1 MGGMQDPIPAISRLY
16 AGPFPAL
23 EERLV
28 GHYFGRAGR
37 DPSLEHVLLV
47 PSNELREHLLKRL
60 ASARD
65 VDSDFAG
72 ASIMTLYDFVVRLLK
87 HRGIFP
93 AELPPARMAAAILAA
108 VRETYIASAG
118 DFGGISATPGFV
130 PALARTLSDLEEG
143 CVGDAELAAAEK
155 AAKERGDAQRAARWS
170 EWRRMRASAGRK
182 VRAMG
187 GETRRRIFRE
197 AVAGFEQPGYPFR
210 ATLYGFYDFT
220 RLQWILVERLLSSG
234 LLDEVYFPGLFDGEG
249 NLRPSFLYAARA
261 WDRLRAGFE
270 GNVEFLS
277 DAPSSGIASVRER
290 IFSPAPPAEATPAP
304 FSVLS
309 APHAEGEMRLAA
321 RQVRSWLDASAA
333 GSVYLVARKVT
344 PEMAAD
350 WERIAAEYGIDTA
363 GRLDV
368 PLSSVPLVR
377 LLLRMIAV
385 ARDGFPRREVIDV
398 LSSPYRRF
406 AGEGD
411 GAAARPDLWDLL
423 SKELLVVSGSD
434 WDTRLSRPPRHREGE
449 DEETEVDVR
458 AAQLVLLRSEVR
470 ALRASLRPLA
480 EARGYAAFARAARAL
495 LVREFHVVRDDAPE
509 GERDRR
515 AVEALFA
522 ILDDLEAIP
531 DHEAP
536 WPGARE
542 GAEGFSALLSAQ
554 RLFVGERGGMRKP
567 GAVILGDTVVLR
579 GVTADRAIVLSV
591 NEDAVPAQL
600 DEDPLLPDEDREE
613 INRGTR
619 QPDLPDALSLRRR
632 NAAEEKLLFA
642 LPAASVREGIAFSVL
657 RADAAGAARRPSRY
671 LLHLLSRFAG
681 PAVFS
686 EEWEAASGAVA
697 ERLPRSPFA
706 ALDGEGP
713 RSARETLLRAWRA
726 GGEPDAAAT
735 FVPWGRVLRILHA
748 WAARASGEGIF
759 PGPGLRVRLPAS
771 HSASALEE
779 LARCPYRYFL
789 RRVVRLDPPEEPE
802 EAVALSPAEMGE
814 IAHDI
819 LRRLGRDA
827 AAGKGWGGTSA
838 AARSEVDRFARE
850 HPTGLPGLFRIR
862 CRGVERDVA
871 RLAAWER
878 RREAELPGWRVD
890 RVEEAFSLSAAP
902 PLPALRGRVDRIDR
916 GPAGEARVID
926 YKYRDPARGEIPP
939 DWIRHGLSHQVP
951 VYLAFA
957 ASLCPE
963 PSAVSAAFYFL
974 RNGFGVE
981 EAPGWDEIRGE
992 WSAALAAWLSL
1003 AAAGAFPP
1011 LPHHRFTSAGRTS
1024 PRYCDSCPFRDH
1036 CRVSPVYDGSEIDP
1050 GALGARIAREPALR
1064 PVSDHRPMARDGQ
1077 VPGQAGKPRN
1087 SSPRP
1092 GKE

>member
-1 MGGMQDPIPAISRLY
+1 MGSMQDRLHAISRLY

-23 EERLV
+23 EERLI
-28 GHYFGRAGR
+28 GRYFGRAGR
-37 DPSLEHVLLV
+37 DPEQEHVLLV
-47 PSNELREHLLKRL
+47 SSNELREHLLKRL
-60 ASARD
+60 AS
-65 VDSDFAG
+65 VPGVPSVFAG
-72 ASIMTLYDFVVRLLK
+72 ASVMTLYDFAVRLLK
-87 HRGIFP
+87 HRGSFP

-108 VRETYIASAG
+108 VRETYASGGG
-118 DFGGISATPGFV
+118 DFGGISATPGFI
-130 PALARTLSDLEEG
+130 PALARALSDLEEG
-143 CVGDAELAAAEK
+143 CVGDAELALTERT
-155 AAKERGDAQRAARWS
+155 AKDRGDARKAARWA
-170 EWRRMRASAGRK
+170 EWRRLRASAGRK

-220 RLQWILVERLLSSG
+220 RLQWMLVERLLSSG

-261 WDRLRAGFE
+261 WDRLRAAFE
-270 GNVEFLS
+270 GNVEFLT
-277 DAPSSGIASVRER
+277 DVPSIGVASVRDR
-290 IFSPAPPAEATPAP
+290 IFSPTPPAERTPAP
-304 FSVLS
+304 FTVLS

-321 RQVRSWLDASAA
+321 RRVRSWLDASPAA
-333 GSVYLVARKVT
+333 SVFLVARKVT

-385 ARDGFPRREVIDV
+385 ARDDFPRREVIDV

-406 AGEGD
+406 AGGEAGI
-411 GAAARPDLWDLL
+411 AARPDQWDLL
-423 SKELLVVSGSD
+423 SKELLIVSGAD
-434 WDTRLSRPPRHREGE
+434 WETRLARPPRSRRPAE
-449 DEETEVDVR
+449 DSETDADGR
-458 AAQLVLLRSEVR
+458 AAQLAMLRSEVR
-470 ALRASLRPLA
+470 ALRVSLRPLA
-480 EARGYAAFARAARAL
+480 EARGYAAFARAVRAL
-495 LVREFHVVRDDAPE
+495 LLREFRVVRDDTPE
-509 GERDRR
+509 WERDRR

-531 DHEAP
+531 DREAP

-542 GAEGFSALLSAQ
+542 GADGFSALLSAQ
-554 RLFVGERGGMRKP
+554 RLFVGERGGMRRP
-567 GAVILGDTVVLR
+567 GAVVLGDAVVLR

-600 DEDPLLPDEDREE
+600 EEDPLLPDDDREE

-619 QPDLPDALSLRRR
+619 QPELPDALTLRRR

-642 LPAASVREGIAFSVL
+642 LPAAAVREEVVFSVL

-686 EEWEAASGAVA
+686 EEWEAASGAFV
-697 ERLPRSPFA
+697 ERLPRSPFD
-706 ALDGEGP
+706 ALGGEGP
-713 RSARETLLRAWRA
+713 RSAREAALRAWRA
-726 GGEPDAAAT
+726 GAEPEIAAA
-735 FVPWGRVLRILHA
+735 FVPWGRVRGILDA
-748 WAARASGEGIF
+748 WAARSAGEGIF
-759 PGPGLRVRLPAS
+759 PGPGLRVRLPAW

-789 RRVVRLDPPEEPE
+789 RRVVGLDPPEEPGE
-802 EAVALSPAEMGE
+802 ELALSPAELGE

-827 AAGKGWGGTSA
+827 AVGKGWGDVEA
-838 AARSEVDRFARE
+838 AARRSVDRFARE
-850 HPTGLPGLFRIR
+850 NPTGLPGLFRIR

-878 RREAELPGWRVD
+878 SREAEHPGWRVD
-890 RVEEAFSLSAAP
+890 RVEEGFSLPADTRF
-902 PLPALRGRVDRIDR
+902 PALRGRVDRIDR

-957 ASLCPE
+957 ASLSPE

-992 WSAALAAWLSL
+992 WAAALAGWLSL
-1003 AAAGAFPP
+1003 PDAGAFPP
-1011 LPHHRFTSAGRTS
+1011 LPHHRFTSAGRAS

-1036 CRVSPVYDGSEIDP
+1036 CRVSPAYDGSEISPDVL
-1050 GALGARIAREPALR
+1050 AARIAREPALR
-1064 PVSDHRPMARDGQ
+1064 PVADH
-1077 VPGQAGKPRN
+1077 
-1087 SSPRP
+1087 RP

>member
-1 MGGMQDPIPAISRLY
+1 MPEPLPAISRLY

-23 EERLV
+23 EERLL
-28 GHYFGRAGR
+28 GRYFGRAGR

-60 ASARD
+60 ASVPGAAS
-65 VDSDFAG
+65 VFAG
-72 ASIMTLYDFVVRLLK
+72 ASVMTLYDFAVRLLK

-93 AELPPARMAAAILAA
+93 EELPPARMAAAILAA
-108 VRETYIASAG
+108 VRETYASGGG
-118 DFGGISATPGFV
+118 DFGGISATPGFI

-143 CVGDAELAAAEK
+143 CVGDAELASAER
-155 AAKERGDAQRAARWS
+155 AAKDRGDARTAARLS
-170 EWRRMRASAGRK
+170 EWRRLRASVGRK

-220 RLQWILVERLLSSG
+220 RLQWMLVERLLSSG

-249 NLRPSFLYAARA
+249 TLRPSFLYAARA
-261 WDRLRAGFE
+261 WDRLRAAFE
-270 GNVEFLS
+270 GNVEYLS
-277 DAPSSGIASVRER
+277 DVPSAGIAVVRER
-290 IFSPAPPAEATPAP
+290 IFSPAPPAERTPAP
-304 FSVLS
+304 FAVLS

-321 RQVRSWLDASAA
+321 RLVRSWLDASPAA
-333 GSVYLVARKVT
+333 SAVLVARKVA

-368 PLSSVPLVR
+368 PLSSVPPVR

-385 ARDGFPRREVIDV
+385 ARDDFPRREVIDV

-406 AGEGD
+406 AGGED

-423 SKELLVVSGSD
+423 SKELLIVSGSD
-434 WDTRLSRPPRHREGE
+434 WETRLARPPRRSRPVENG
-449 DEETEVDVR
+449 ETEADGR
-458 AAQLVLLRSEVR
+458 AAQLALLRSEVR

-480 EARGYAAFARAARAL
+480 EARGYAAFARAVRAL
-495 LVREFHVVRDDAPE
+495 IVREFIVVRDDAPE
-509 GERDRR
+509 WERDRR

-531 DHEAP
+531 DREAP
-536 WPGARE
+536 WPGTRE

-567 GAVILGDTVVLR
+567 GAVVLGDSVVLR

-600 DEDPLLPDEDREE
+600 EEDPLLPDDDREE

-686 EEWEAASGAVA
+686 EEWEAASGAVV
-697 ERLPRSPFA
+697 ERLPRSPFF
-706 ALDGEGP
+706 ALEGEGP
-713 RSARETLLRAWRA
+713 RSARETALRAWRA
-726 GGEPDAAAT
+726 GAEPDVAAG
-735 FVPWGRVLRILHA
+735 VPWGKVRGILSA
-748 WAARASGEGIF
+748 WAARSAGEGIF
-759 PGPGLRVRLPAS
+759 PGPGLRVRLPSS

-802 EAVALSPAEMGE
+802 EALALSPAELGE

-827 AAGKGWGGTSA
+827 AAGKGWGDVEA

-850 HPTGLPGLFRIR
+850 NPTGLPGLFRIR

-871 RLAAWER
+871 RLAEWER
-878 RREAELPGWRVD
+878 QREVERPGWRVD
-890 RVEEAFSLSAAP
+890 RVEEAFSLPAAP

-916 GPAGEARVID
+916 GPVGEARVID

-957 ASLCPE
+957 ASLSPS

-974 RNGFGVE
+974 RNDFGVE

-992 WSAALAAWLSL
+992 WAAALAGWLSL

-1050 GALGARIAREPALR
+1050 GALAARIAREPALR
-1064 PVSDHRPMARDGQ
+1064 PVADHRP
-1077 VPGQAGKPRN
+1077 GK
-1087 SSPRP
+1087 
-1092 GKE
+1092 G

>member
-1 MGGMQDPIPAISRLY
+1 MPDPLPAISRLY

-23 EERLV
+23 EERLIRQ
-28 GHYFGRAGR
+28 YFDRAGR

-60 ASARD
+60 ASDAD
-65 VDSDFAG
+65 APSAFAG
-72 ASIMTLYDFVVRLLK
+72 ASVMTLYDFAVRLLK

-108 VRETYIASAG
+108 VRETYASG
-118 DFGGISATPGFV
+118 NGEFGGISAMPGFI

-143 CVGDAELAAAEK
+143 CVGDAELALTER
-155 AAKERGDAQRAARWS
+155 AAKDRGDTRMAARWA
-170 EWRRMRASAGRK
+170 EWRRLRASVGRK

-197 AVAGFEQPGYPFR
+197 AVAGFEHPGYPFR

-220 RLQWILVERLLSSG
+220 RLQWMLVERLLSSG

-249 NLRPSFLYAARA
+249 ALRHSFLYAARA
-261 WDRLRAGFE
+261 WDRLRVAFE

-277 DAPSSGIASVRER
+277 DVPSAGIASVRER
-290 IFSPAPPAEATPAP
+290 IFSPAPPAERTLAP

-321 RQVRSWLDASAA
+321 RRVRSWLDASPAA
-333 GSVYLVARKVT
+333 SVCLVSRKVT
-344 PEMAAD
+344 PEMASD
-350 WERIAAEYGIDTA
+350 WERIAAEYGIDAA

-377 LLLRMIAV
+377 LLLRMIAA
-385 ARDGFPRREVIDV
+385 ARDDFPRREVIDV

-406 AGEGD
+406 AGGED
-411 GAAARPDLWDLL
+411 GIAARPDLWDLL
-423 SKELLVVSGSD
+423 SKELLIVSGSD
-434 WDTRLSRPPRHREGE
+434 WETRLGRPMRRRRPVE
-449 DEETEVDVR
+449 DAETEAGDR
-458 AAQLVLLRSEVR
+458 ADQISLLRSEVR
-470 ALRASLRPLA
+470 ALKASLRPLA
-480 EARGYAAFARAARAL
+480 EARGYAAFARAVRAL
-495 LVREFHVVRDDAPE
+495 LLREFMVVREDAPE
-509 GERDRR
+509 WERDRR
-515 AVEALFA
+515 AVEALFTV
-522 ILDDLEAIP
+522 LDDLEGIP
-531 DHEAP
+531 DREAP
-536 WPGARE
+536 WPGSRE

-554 RLFVGERGGMRKP
+554 RLFVGERGGMRRP
-567 GAVILGDTVVLR
+567 GAVVLGDSVVLR

-591 NEDAVPAQL
+591 NEDAVPSQL
-600 DEDPLLPDEDREE
+600 EEDPLLPDDDREE

-642 LPAASVREGIAFSVL
+642 LPAASVREGIVFSVL
-657 RADAAGAARRPSRY
+657 RADAAGASRRPSRY

-686 EEWEAASGAVA
+686 EEWEAASGAIV
-697 ERLPRSPFA
+697 ERLPRSPFL
-706 ALDGEGP
+706 ALEGEGP
-713 RSARETLLRAWRA
+713 RSAREAALRAWRA
-726 GGEPDAAAT
+726 GAEPVGAV
-735 FVPWGRVLRILHA
+735 FVPWGNVRGILAA
-748 WAARASGEGIF
+748 WGARSAGEGIF
-759 PGPGLRVRLPAS
+759 PGPGLRAPLPVW

-802 EAVALSPAEMGE
+802 EALTLSPAELGE
-814 IAHDI
+814 IAHNM

-827 AAGKGWGGTSA
+827 AAGKGWGDVEA

-850 HPTGLPGLFRIR
+850 SPTGLPGLYRIR

-871 RLAAWER
+871 RLVAWER
-878 RREAELPGWRVD
+878 SQEVERPGWRVD
-890 RVEEAFSLSAAP
+890 RIEEAFSLPAAP
-902 PLPALRGRVDRIDR
+902 LLPALRGRVDRIDR
-916 GPAGEARVID
+916 GPAREARVID
-926 YKYRDPARGEIPP
+926 YKYRDPVRGEIPP

-957 ASLCPE
+957 ASLSPA

-974 RNGFGVE
+974 RNGFGLE
-981 EAPGWDEIRGE
+981 EAPEWDEIRGE
-992 WSAALAAWLSL
+992 WAAALAGWLSL

-1036 CRVSPVYDGSEIDP
+1036 CRVSPAYDGSEIGP
-1050 GALGARIAREPALR
+1050 GALAARIAREPALR
-1064 PVSDHRPMARDGQ
+1064 PVADHRP
-1077 VPGQAGKPRN
+1077 GKA
-1087 SSPRP
+1087 
-1092 GKE
+1092 

>member
-1 MGGMQDPIPAISRLY
+1 MPDRLPAISRLY
-16 AGPFPAL
+16 AGPFPAI
-23 EERLV
+23 EERLI
-28 GHYFGRAGR
+28 GRHFGRAGR
-37 DPSLEHVLLV
+37 DPEREHVLLV

-60 ASARD
+60 ASTPG
-65 VDSDFAG
+65 VSSVFAG
-72 ASIMTLYDFVVRLLK
+72 ASVMTLYDFAVRLLK
-87 HRGIFP
+87 HRGRFP
-93 AELPPARMAAAILAA
+93 AELPPARTAAAIFAA
-108 VRETYIASAG
+108 VRDTYASGVG
-118 DFGGISATPGFV
+118 DFAGISTTPGFIA
-130 PALARTLSDLEEG
+130 ALARTLSDLEEG
-143 CVGDAELAAAEK
+143 CVGDAELALTERT
-155 AAKERGDAQRAARWS
+155 AKDRGDARKAARWA
-170 EWRRMRASAGRK
+170 EWRRLRASVARK

-220 RLQWILVERLLSSG
+220 RLQWMLVERLLSSG
-234 LLDEVYFPGLFDGEG
+234 LLDDVYFPALFDGEG

-261 WDRLRAGFE
+261 WDRLRAAFE
-270 GNVEFLS
+270 GNVEYLM
-277 DAPSSGIASVRER
+277 DVPSAGIASVRER
-290 IFSPAPPAEATPAP
+290 IFSPAPAAETGPAP
-304 FSVLS
+304 FAVLS

-321 RQVRSWLDASAA
+321 RRVRSWLDASPG
-333 GSVYLVARKVT
+333 GSVFLVARKVA

-363 GRLDV
+363 GRLDA

-385 ARDGFPRREVIDV
+385 ARDDFPRREVIDV

-406 AGEGD
+406 AEGEG
-411 GAAARPDLWDLL
+411 GTAARPDLWDLL
-423 SKELLVVSGSD
+423 SKELMIVSGSD
-434 WDTRLSRPPRHREGE
+434 WETRLARPPRRRRSVEDGE
-449 DEETEVDVR
+449 TDPDDRRT
-458 AAQLVLLRSEVR
+458 QIVLLRSEVG
-470 ALRASLRPLA
+470 ALRASLRPLV
-480 EARGYAAFARAARAL
+480 EARGYAAFARAVRNL
-495 LVREFHVVRDDAPE
+495 LVREFRVVRDAAPE

-531 DHEAP
+531 DREAP

-542 GAEGFSALLSAQ
+542 GVDGFSALLSAQ
-554 RLFVGERGGMRKP
+554 RLFVGEHGGMRRP
-567 GAVILGDTVVLR
+567 GAVVLGDAVVLR

-600 DEDPLLPDEDREE
+600 EEDPLLPDDDREE
-613 INRGTR
+613 INREMQ
-619 QPDLPDALSLRRR
+619 QPDLPDALTLRRR

-642 LPAASVREGIAFSVL
+642 LSAASVREEVSFSVL

-686 EEWEAASGAVA
+686 EEWEVASGAVV

-706 ALDGEGP
+706 ALRGEGP
-713 RSARETLLRAWRA
+713 RSARETALRAWCD
-726 GGEPDAAAT
+726 GEEPEIAT
-735 FVPWGRVLRILHA
+735 ADVPWSKVRGILAA
-748 WAARASGEGIF
+748 WSARSAGEGIF
-759 PGPGLRVRLPAS
+759 PGPGIGVRLPAW

-789 RRVVRLDPPEEPE
+789 GRIVHLDPQEEPE
-802 EAVALSPAEMGE
+802 EALALSPADLGE
-814 IAHDI
+814 IAHDV
-819 LRRLGRDA
+819 LSRLGRDVT
-827 AAGKGWGGTSA
+827 AGKGWGDVSA
-838 AARSEVDRFARE
+838 AVGRSVDRFARE
-850 HPTGLPGLFRIR
+850 NPTGLPGLFRIR

-878 RREAELPGWRVD
+878 AREIERPGWRID
-890 RVEEAFSLSAAP
+890 RVEEAFSLPAAAL
-902 PLPALRGRVDRIDR
+902 LPALRGRVDRIDR

-939 DWIRHGLSHQVP
+939 DWIRHGISHQIP

-992 WSAALAAWLSL
+992 WAAALAGWLSL

-1011 LPHHRFTSAGRTS
+1011 LPHHRFTSAGRSS

-1050 GALGARIAREPALR
+1050 VALGARIAREPTLR
-1064 PVSDHRPMARDGQ
+1064 PVTDH
-1077 VPGQAGKPRN
+1077 
-1087 SSPRP
+1087 RP

>member
-1 MGGMQDPIPAISRLY
+1 MGGMPDRLPGISRLY

-23 EERLV
+23 EERLI
-28 GHYFGRAGR
+28 GHYFTRAGR
-37 DPSLEHVLLV
+37 DPEREHVLLV

-60 ASARD
+60 ASAQGAA
-65 VDSDFAG
+65 SAFAG
-72 ASIMTLYDFVVRLLK
+72 ASIMTLYDFAVRLLK

-93 AELPPARMAAAILAA
+93 AELPPARTAAAILSA
-108 VRETYIASAG
+108 VRETYAAGAG
-118 DFGGISATPGFV
+118 DFGGISATPGFI

-143 CVGDAELAAAEK
+143 CVGDAELAAAES
-155 AAKERGDAQRAARWS
+155 AAKERGDARKAARWE
-170 EWRRMRASAGRK
+170 EWRRLRASVGRK

-220 RLQWILVERLLSSG
+220 RLQWILVEQLLSSG

-261 WDRLRAGFE
+261 WDRLRAAFE
-270 GNVEFLS
+270 RNVEFLA
-277 DAPSSGIASVRER
+277 DDPSAGIGSVRER
-290 IFSPAPPAEATPAP
+290 IFSPAPPAETTPAP
-304 FSVLS
+304 IDVLS

-321 RQVRSWLDASAA
+321 RQVRSWLDASPAV
-333 GSVYLVARKVT
+333 SVYLVARKVT

-350 WERIAAEYGIDTA
+350 WERIAEEYGIDTA

-398 LSSPYRRF
+398 LASPYRRF
-406 AGEGD
+406 AGGEEGT
-411 GAAARPDLWDLL
+411 AARPDLWDLL
-423 SKELLVVSGSD
+423 SRELLVVSGTD
-434 WDTRLSRPPRHREGE
+434 WETRLSKAPRHRAGG
-449 DEETEVDVR
+449 DEEAEGDER
-458 AAQLVLLRSEVR
+458 AAQLALLRSEVR
-470 ALRASLRPLA
+470 ALRASLRPLE
-480 EARGYAAFARAARAL
+480 EARGYAAFARAVRGI
-495 LVREFHVVRDDAPE
+495 LVREFRVVPDDTPE

-515 AVEALFA
+515 AVEALFG

-531 DHEAP
+531 DREAP

-542 GAEGFSALLSAQ
+542 GADGFSALLSSQ
-554 RLFVGERGGMRKP
+554 RIFVGEHGGMRRP
-567 GAVILGDTVVLR
+567 GAVVLGDAIVLR
-579 GVTADRAIVLSV
+579 GVTADRAIVLSA

-600 DEDPLLPDEDREE
+600 EEDPLLPDEDREE

-619 QPDLPDALSLRRR
+619 RTNLPDALSLRRR

-642 LPAASVREGIAFSVL
+642 LPAASVREGIAISVL
-657 RADAAGAARRPSRY
+657 RADAAGSARRPSRY

-686 EEWEAASGAVA
+686 EEWEAASGAVVA
-697 ERLPRSPFA
+697 RLPRSPFA
-706 ALDGEGP
+706 ALEGEGP
-713 RSARETLLRAWRA
+713 RSARETALRAWRA
-726 GGEPDAAAT
+726 GGEPEAAASL
-735 FVPWGRVLRILHA
+735 VPWDRVLGILRA
-748 WAARASGEGIF
+748 WAARSEGEGIF

-789 RRVVRLDPPEEPE
+789 RSVVRLDPPEEPE
-802 EAVALSPAEMGE
+802 EALALSPAGMGE
-814 IAHDI
+814 IAHAI

-827 AAGKGWGGTSA
+827 AAGKGWGDVSA

-850 HPTGLPGLFRIR
+850 NPTGLPGLFRIR

-890 RVEEAFSLSAAP
+890 RVEEAFSLAAAP

-926 YKYRDPARGEIPP
+926 YKYRDPARGEIPE
-939 DWIRHGLSHQVP
+939 DWIRHGLSHQIP

-957 ASLCPE
+957 ASLSPA

-974 RNGFGVE
+974 RNELGVD
-981 EAPGWDEIRGE
+981 EAPEWDAIREE
-992 WSAALAAWLSL
+992 WTAALEGWLSL
-1003 AAAGAFPP
+1003 SAAGAFPP

-1064 PVSDHRPMARDGQ
+1064 PVALHRPMARDGQ

>member
-1 MGGMQDPIPAISRLY
+1 
-16 AGPFPAL
+16 
-23 EERLV
+23 
-28 GHYFGRAGR
+28 
-37 DPSLEHVLLV
+37 
-47 PSNELREHLLKRL
+47 
-60 ASARD
+60 
-65 VDSDFAG
+65 
-72 ASIMTLYDFVVRLLK
+72 MTLYDFAVRLLK

-93 AELPPARMAAAILAA
+93 AELPPARMTAAILAA
-108 VRETYIASAG
+108 VRETYASGGG
-118 DFGGISATPGFV
+118 DFGGISATPGFI

-143 CVGDAELAAAEK
+143 CVGDAELALTER
-155 AAKERGDAQRAARWS
+155 AAKDRGDARKAARWA
-170 EWRRMRASAGRK
+170 EWRRLRASVGRK

-187 GETRRRIFRE
+187 GETRRRIFQE

-210 ATLYGFYDFT
+210 ATVYGFYDFT
-220 RLQWILVERLLSSG
+220 RLQWMLVERLLSSG
-234 LLDEVYFPGLFDGEG
+234 LLDEVYFPGLFDDGG

-261 WDRLRAGFE
+261 WDRLRVAFE
-270 GNVEFLS
+270 GNVEFLT
-277 DAPSSGIASVRER
+277 DVPSAGIAFVRER
-290 IFSPAPPAEATPAP
+290 IFSPVPPVEVRPAP
-304 FSVLS
+304 FPVLS

-321 RQVRSWLDASAA
+321 RRVRSWRDADPRA
-333 GSVYLVARKVT
+333 SVVLVARKVT

-377 LLLRMIAV
+377 LLLGMIAV
-385 ARDGFPRREVIDV
+385 ARDDFPRREVIDV

-406 AGEGD
+406 AGGKD
-411 GAAARPDLWDLL
+411 GFAARPDLWDLL

-434 WDTRLSRPPRHREGE
+434 WETRLARPPRRRRPGE
-449 DEETEVDVR
+449 DAETEADGR
-458 AAQLVLLRSEVR
+458 PAQLALLRSEVR

-480 EARGYAAFARAARAL
+480 EARGYAAVARAVRVL
-495 LVREFHVVRDDAPE
+495 LVREFRVVQDDAPE

-531 DHEAP
+531 DREAP

-542 GAEGFSALLSAQ
+542 GTEGFSALLSAQ
-554 RLFVGERGGMRKP
+554 RLFVGEHGGMRRP
-567 GAVILGDTVVLR
+567 GAVVLADAVVLR

-600 DEDPLLPDEDREE
+600 EEDPLLPDDDREE
-613 INRGTR
+613 VNRGTR

-642 LPAASVREGIAFSVL
+642 LPASSVREGIAFSVL

-686 EEWEAASGAVA
+686 EEWEAASGAVV

-706 ALDGEGP
+706 ALGGEGP
-713 RSARETLLRAWRA
+713 RSARETALRTWRA
-726 GGEPDAAAT
+726 GGEPEVAAAG
-735 FVPWGRVLRILHA
+735 VPWGKVSGILAA
-748 WAARASGEGIF
+748 WAARSAGEGIF
-759 PGPGLRVRLPAS
+759 PGPGLRAFLPAW

-789 RRVVRLDPPEEPE
+789 RRVVHLDPPEEPE
-802 EAVALSPAEMGE
+802 EALALSPAELGE

-827 AAGKGWGGTSA
+827 AAGKGWGDVSA
-838 AARSEVDRFARE
+838 AAHSSVDRFARE
-850 HPTGLPGLFRIR
+850 NPTGLPGLFRIR

-878 RREAELPGWRVD
+878 RREVEIPGWRVD
-890 RVEEAFSLSAAP
+890 RVEEAFSLPAAP
-902 PLPALRGRVDRIDR
+902 LLPALRGRVDRIDR

-939 DWIRHGLSHQVP
+939 DWIRHGLSHQAP

-957 ASLCPE
+957 ASLSPA

-974 RNGFGVE
+974 RNEFGVE

-992 WSAALAAWLSL
+992 WAAALAGWLSL

-1024 PRYCDSCPFRDH
+1024 PRYCDTCPFRDH

-1050 GALGARIAREPALR
+1050 GALAARIAREPALR
-1064 PVSDHRPMARDGQ
+1064 PVADH
-1077 VPGQAGKPRN
+1077 
-1087 SSPRP
+1087 RP

>member
-1 MGGMQDPIPAISRLY
+1 MPDRLPAISRLY

-23 EERLV
+23 EERLI
-28 GHYFGRAGR
+28 GQYFGRAGR
-37 DPSLEHVLLV
+37 DPAREHVLLV

-60 ASARD
+60 ASAPG
-65 VDSDFAG
+65 VPSVFAG
-72 ASIMTLYDFVVRLLK
+72 ASVMTLYDFAVRLLK

-93 AELPPARMAAAILAA
+93 SELPPARMAAAILAA
-108 VRETYIASAG
+108 VRETYASGVG
-118 DFGGISATPGFV
+118 DFGGISATPGFI
-130 PALARTLSDLEEG
+130 PALARTLADLEEG
-143 CVGDAELAAAEK
+143 CLGDAELASTERAARS
-155 AAKERGDAQRAARWS
+155 RGDARKAERFA
-170 EWRRMRASAGRK
+170 EWRRLRASVDRK

-220 RLQWILVERLLSSG
+220 RLQWMLVERLLSSG
-234 LLDEVYFPGLFDGEG
+234 LLDEVYFPGLFDGGG

-261 WDRLRAGFE
+261 WDRLRAAFE
-270 GNVEFLS
+270 GNVEFLT
-277 DAPSSGIASVRER
+277 DVPSAGIASVRER
-290 IFSPAPPAEATPAP
+290 FFSPAPPAEVTPAP
-304 FSVLS
+304 FAVLS

-321 RQVRSWLDASAA
+321 RRVRSWRDADPHA
-333 GSVYLVARKVT
+333 SVVLVARKVT

-350 WERIAAEYGIDTA
+350 WERIAGEYGIDTA

-385 ARDGFPRREVIDV
+385 ARDDFPRREVIDV

-406 AGEGD
+406 AGGED
-411 GAAARPDLWDLL
+411 GTAARPDLWDLL

-434 WDTRLSRPPRHREGE
+434 WETRLARPPRRRPVE
-449 DEETEVDVR
+449 DDETGRDGR
-458 AAQLVLLRSEVR
+458 ASQLALLRSEVR

-495 LVREFHVVRDDAPE
+495 LVREFRVVQDDAPE
-509 GERDRR
+509 GERDLR

-531 DHEAP
+531 DREAP

-542 GAEGFSALLSAQ
+542 GADGFSALLSAQ
-554 RLFVGERGGMRKP
+554 RLFIGEHGGMRRP
-567 GAVILGDTVVLR
+567 GAVVLADAVVLR

-600 DEDPLLPDEDREE
+600 EEDPLLPDDDREE

-619 QPDLPDALSLRRR
+619 QQDLPDALSLRRR

-642 LPAASVREGIAFSVL
+642 LPAASVREGIVFSVL

-686 EEWEAASGAVA
+686 EEWEAASGAVV

-706 ALDGEGP
+706 ALEGEGP
-713 RSARETLLRAWRA
+713 RSGRETALRAWRA
-726 GGEPDAAAT
+726 GGEPEVAAA
-735 FVPWGRVLRILHA
+735 FVPWGKVRGILAA
-748 WAARASGEGIF
+748 WAARFAGEGIF
-759 PGPGLRVRLPAS
+759 PGPGLRVRLPAW

-789 RRVVRLDPPEEPE
+789 RRVIHLDPPEEPE
-802 EAVALSPAEMGE
+802 EALALSPAEIGE

-827 AAGKGWGGTSA
+827 AAGKGWGDVETA
-838 AARSEVDRFARE
+838 AKRSVDRFARE
-850 HPTGLPGLFRIR
+850 NPTGLPGLFRIR

-871 RLAAWER
+871 RLAEWER
-878 RREAELPGWRVD
+878 RREVERPGWRVD
-890 RVEEAFSLSAAP
+890 RVEEAFSLPAAP
-902 PLPALRGRVDRIDR
+902 LLPALRGRIDRIDR
-916 GPAGEARVID
+916 GPGGEARVID

-957 ASLCPE
+957 ASLSPA

-974 RNGFGVE
+974 RNEFGVE
-981 EAPGWDEIRGE
+981 EAPGWDEIGGE
-992 WSAALAAWLSL
+992 WAAAVAGWLSL

-1036 CRVSPVYDGSEIDP
+1036 CRVSPACDGSEIGP
-1050 GALGARIAREPALR
+1050 GVLGARIAREPVLR
-1064 PVSDHRPMARDGQ
+1064 PVADH
-1077 VPGQAGKPRN
+1077 
-1087 SSPRP
+1087 RP

>member
-1 MGGMQDPIPAISRLY
+1 MPDRLPVISRLY

-23 EERLV
+23 EERLI
-28 GHYFGRAGR
+28 GRYFGLAGR
-37 DPSLEHVLLV
+37 DPEREHVLLV

-60 ASARD
+60 ASVPA
-65 VDSDFAG
+65 VASVFAG
-72 ASIMTLYDFVVRLLK
+72 ASVMTLYDFAVRLLK

-93 AELPPARMAAAILAA
+93 TELPPARMAAAILAA
-108 VRETYIASAG
+108 VRETYASGFG
-118 DFGGISATPGFV
+118 DFGGISATPGFI

-143 CVGDAELAAAEK
+143 CVGDAELALTER
-155 AAKERGDAQRAARWS
+155 AAKDRGDARKAARLA
-170 EWRRMRASAGRK
+170 EWRLLRASVGRK

-187 GETRRRIFRE
+187 GETRRRIFQE

-220 RLQWILVERLLSSG
+220 RLQWMLVERLLSSG

-261 WDRLRAGFE
+261 WDRLRVAFE
-270 GNVEFLS
+270 GNVEFLT
-277 DAPSSGIASVRER
+277 DVPSAGIALVRER
-290 IFSPAPPAEATPAP
+290 IFSPAPPAEVTPAP
-304 FSVLS
+304 FAVLS

-321 RQVRSWLDASAA
+321 RRVRSWLDASPAA
-333 GSVYLVARKVT
+333 SVYLVARKVT

-350 WERIAAEYGIDTA
+350 WERIAGEYGIDTA

-385 ARDGFPRREVIDV
+385 ARDDFPRREVIDV

-406 AGEGD
+406 AGWED
-411 GAAARPDLWDLL
+411 GTAARPDLWDLL
-423 SKELLVVSGSD
+423 SKEFLVVSGSD
-434 WDTRLSRPPRHREGE
+434 WQTRLARPPRRRRPGE
-449 DEETEVDVR
+449 DAETETDGR
-458 AAQLVLLRSEVR
+458 AAQVDLLRSEVR
-470 ALRASLRPLA
+470 ALRASLRPLG
-480 EARGYAAFARAARAL
+480 EARGYAAFARAVRAL
-495 LVREFHVVRDDAPE
+495 LVREFRVVQDDAPE

-531 DHEAP
+531 DREAP
-536 WPGARE
+536 WPGARG
-542 GAEGFSALLSAQ
+542 GADGFSALLSAQ
-554 RLFVGERGGMRKP
+554 RLFVGERGGMRRP

-600 DEDPLLPDEDREE
+600 EEDPLLPDDDREE
-613 INRGTR
+613 INRLTR
-619 QPDLPDALSLRRR
+619 QTDLPDALPLRRR

-686 EEWEAASGAVA
+686 EEWEAASGAVV

-706 ALDGEGP
+706 ALEGEGP
-713 RSARETLLRAWRA
+713 RSARETALRAWRA
-726 GGEPDAAAT
+726 GGEPEVAAAG
-735 FVPWGRVLRILHA
+735 VPWGRVRGILDA
-748 WAARASGEGIF
+748 WAARSAGEGIF

-789 RRVVRLDPPEEPE
+789 RRVVHLDPPEEPE
-802 EAVALSPAEMGE
+802 EALALTPADLGE

-827 AAGKGWGGTSA
+827 AAGKGWGDIEA
-838 AARSEVDRFARE
+838 AAHSSVDRFARE
-850 HPTGLPGLFRIR
+850 NPTGLPGLFRIR

-878 RREAELPGWRVD
+878 RREVERPGWRVD
-890 RVEEAFSLSAAP
+890 RVEEAFSLPAAP
-902 PLPALRGRVDRIDR
+902 LLPALRGRVDRIDR

-926 YKYRDPARGEIPP
+926 YKYRDPARGEIPA

-957 ASLCPE
+957 ASLSPA

-974 RNGFGVE
+974 RNEFGVE

-992 WSAALAAWLSL
+992 WAVAVAGWLSL

-1011 LPHHRFTSAGRTS
+1011 LPHHRFASAGGTS

-1050 GALGARIAREPALR
+1050 GALAARIAREPALR
-1064 PVSDHRPMARDGQ
+1064 PVADH
-1077 VPGQAGKPRN
+1077 
-1087 SSPRP
+1087 RP

>member
-1 MGGMQDPIPAISRLY
+1 MPEPLPAISRLC

-23 EERLV
+23 EERLL
-28 GHYFGRAGR
+28 GRYFGRAGR

-60 ASARD
+60 ASVPGAAS
-65 VDSDFAG
+65 VFAG
-72 ASIMTLYDFVVRLLK
+72 ASVMTLYDFAVRLLK

-93 AELPPARMAAAILAA
+93 EELPPARMAAAILAA
-108 VRETYIASAG
+108 VRETYASGGG
-118 DFGGISATPGFV
+118 DFGGISATPGFI

-143 CVGDAELAAAEK
+143 CVGDAELASAER
-155 AAKERGDAQRAARWS
+155 AAKDRGDARTAARLS
-170 EWRRMRASAGRK
+170 EWRRLRASVGRK

-220 RLQWILVERLLSSG
+220 RLQWMLVERLLSSG

-249 NLRPSFLYAARA
+249 TLRPSFLYAARA
-261 WDRLRAGFE
+261 WDRLRAAFE
-270 GNVEFLS
+270 GNVEYLS
-277 DAPSSGIASVRER
+277 DVPSAGIAVVRER
-290 IFSPAPPAEATPAP
+290 IFSPAPPAERTPAP
-304 FSVLS
+304 FAVLS

-321 RQVRSWLDASAA
+321 RLVRSWLDASPAA
-333 GSVYLVARKVT
+333 SAVLVARKVA

-368 PLSSVPLVR
+368 PLSSVPPVR

-385 ARDGFPRREVIDV
+385 ARDDFPRREVIDV

-406 AGEGD
+406 AGGED

-423 SKELLVVSGSD
+423 SKELLIVSGSD
-434 WDTRLSRPPRHREGE
+434 WETRLARPPRSRRPVE
-449 DEETEVDVR
+449 DTETETDGR
-458 AAQLVLLRSEVR
+458 AVQLALLRSEVR

-480 EARGYAAFARAARAL
+480 EARGYAAFARAVRAL
-495 LVREFHVVRDDAPE
+495 IVREFIVVRDDAPE
-509 GERDRR
+509 WERDRR

-531 DHEAP
+531 DREAP
-536 WPGARE
+536 WPGTRE

-567 GAVILGDTVVLR
+567 GAVVLGDSVVLR

-600 DEDPLLPDEDREE
+600 EEDPLLPDDDREE

-686 EEWEAASGAVA
+686 EEWEAASGAVV
-697 ERLPRSPFA
+697 ERLPRSPFF
-706 ALDGEGP
+706 ALEGEGP
-713 RSARETLLRAWRA
+713 RSARETALRAWRA
-726 GGEPDAAAT
+726 GAEPDVAAG
-735 FVPWGRVLRILHA
+735 VPWGKVRGILSA
-748 WAARASGEGIF
+748 WAARSAGEGIF

-802 EAVALSPAEMGE
+802 EALALSPAELGE

-827 AAGKGWGGTSA
+827 AAGKGWGDVEA

-850 HPTGLPGLFRIR
+850 NPTGLPGLFRIR

-871 RLAAWER
+871 RLAEWER
-878 RREAELPGWRVD
+878 QREVERPGWRVD
-890 RVEEAFSLSAAP
+890 RVEEAFSLPAAP

-916 GPAGEARVID
+916 GPVGEARVID

-957 ASLCPE
+957 ASLSPS

-974 RNGFGVE
+974 RNDFGVE

-992 WSAALAAWLSL
+992 WAAALAGWLSL

-1050 GALGARIAREPALR
+1050 GALAARIAREPALR
-1064 PVSDHRPMARDGQ
+1064 PVADHRP
-1077 VPGQAGKPRN
+1077 GK
-1087 SSPRP
+1087 
-1092 GKE
+1092 G

>member
-1 MGGMQDPIPAISRLY
+1 MLPSPAISRLY

-23 EERLV
+23 EERMI
-28 GHYFGRAGR
+28 GQYFGRAGR
-37 DPSLEHVLLV
+37 DPEREHVLLV

-60 ASARD
+60 AS
-65 VDSDFAG
+65 VPGVPSVFAG
-72 ASIMTLYDFVVRLLK
+72 ASVMTLYDFAVRLLK

-108 VRETYIASAG
+108 VRETYASGGG
-118 DFGGISATPGFV
+118 DFGGISATPGFI
-130 PALARTLSDLEEG
+130 PAIARTLSDLEEG
-143 CVGDAELAAAEK
+143 WVGDAELALTER
-155 AAKERGDAQRAARWS
+155 AAKDRGDARKAARWA
-170 EWRRMRASAGRK
+170 EWRRLRASVGRK

-220 RLQWILVERLLSSG
+220 RLQWMLVKQLLSSG

-261 WDRLRAGFE
+261 WDRLRVAFE
-270 GNVEFLS
+270 GNVEFLT
-277 DAPSSGIASVRER
+277 DVPSAGIALVRER
-290 IFSPAPPAEATPAP
+290 IFSPAPPVEVRPAP
-304 FSVLS
+304 FPVLS

-321 RQVRSWLDASAA
+321 RRVRSWRDADPRA
-333 GSVYLVARKVT
+333 SVVLVARKVT

-350 WERIAAEYGIDTA
+350 WERIAAEYGIYTA

-385 ARDGFPRREVIDV
+385 ARDDFPRREVIDV

-406 AGEGD
+406 AGGED
-411 GAAARPDLWDLL
+411 GFAARPDLWDLL

-434 WDTRLSRPPRHREGE
+434 WEMRLARPPRRRPAGE
-449 DEETEVDVR
+449 EEETEGDGR
-458 AAQLVLLRSEVR
+458 AAQLALLRSEVR

-480 EARGYAAFARAARAL
+480 EARGYAAFARAVRAL
-495 LVREFHVVRDDAPE
+495 LVREFRVVQDDTPE

-522 ILDDLEAIP
+522 ILDDLDAVP
-531 DHEAP
+531 DREAP

-542 GAEGFSALLSAQ
+542 GAEGFSTLLSVQ
-554 RLFVGERGGMRKP
+554 RLFVGERGGMRRP
-567 GAVILGDTVVLR
+567 GAVILGDAVVLR
-579 GVTADRAIVLSV
+579 GVTADLAIVLSV

-600 DEDPLLPDEDREE
+600 EEDPLLPDEDREE

-642 LPAASVREGIAFSVL
+642 LPAASVRQGIAFSVL

-671 LLHLLSRFAG
+671 LLHLLSRFVG

-713 RSARETLLRAWRA
+713 RSARETALRAWRA
-726 GGEPDAAAT
+726 GGEPEVAVAG
-735 FVPWGRVLRILHA
+735 VPWGRVRGILAA
-748 WAARASGEGIF
+748 WAARSAGEGIF

-789 RRVVRLDPPEEPE
+789 RRVVHLDPPEEPE
-802 EAVALSPAEMGE
+802 DALALSPAELGE

-819 LRRLGRDA
+819 LHRLGRDA
-827 AAGKGWGGTSA
+827 AAGKGWGDVSA
-838 AARSEVDRFARE
+838 AARRSVDRFARE
-850 HPTGLPGLFRIR
+850 NPTGLPGLFRIR

-878 RREAELPGWRVD
+878 SREVERSGWRVD
-890 RVEEAFSLSAAP
+890 RVEEAFSLPAAP

-957 ASLCPE
+957 ASLSPA

-974 RNGFGVE
+974 RNEFGVE
-981 EAPGWDEIRGE
+981 EAPEWDEIREE
-992 WSAALAAWLSL
+992 WAAALAGWLSL

-1050 GALGARIAREPALR
+1050 GAPGARIAREPALR
-1064 PVSDHRPMARDGQ
+1064 PVADHW
-1077 VPGQAGKPRN
+1077 
-1087 SSPRP
+1087 P

>member
-1 MGGMQDPIPAISRLY
+1 MPDRLPAISRLY

-23 EERLV
+23 EERLI
-28 GHYFGRAGR
+28 GRYFGHAGR

-60 ASARD
+60 ASVPGLAS
-65 VDSDFAG
+65 VFAG
-72 ASIMTLYDFVVRLLK
+72 ASVMTLYDFAVRLLK

-108 VRETYIASAG
+108 VRETYASGGG
-118 DFGGISATPGFV
+118 DFGGISATPGFI

-143 CVGDAELAAAEK
+143 CVGDAELALTER
-155 AAKERGDAQRAARWS
+155 AAKDRGDARKAARWA
-170 EWRRMRASAGRK
+170 EWRRLRASVGRK

-220 RLQWILVERLLSSG
+220 RLQWMLVERLLSSG

-249 NLRPSFLYAARA
+249 NLRPSFLYAART
-261 WDRLRAGFE
+261 WDRLRVAFE
-270 GNVEFLS
+270 GNVEFLT
-277 DAPSSGIASVRER
+277 DVPSAGIALVRER
-290 IFSPAPPAEATPAP
+290 IFSPVPPVEVRPAP
-304 FSVLS
+304 FPVLS

-321 RQVRSWLDASAA
+321 RRVRSWRDADPRVSI
-333 GSVYLVARKVT
+333 VLVARKVT

-385 ARDGFPRREVIDV
+385 ARDDFPRREVIDV

-406 AGEGD
+406 AGGED
-411 GAAARPDLWDLL
+411 GTAARPDLWDLL

-434 WDTRLSRPPRHREGE
+434 WETRLARPPRRRRPVE
-449 DEETEVDVR
+449 DADTEADGR

-470 ALRASLRPLA
+470 ALRVSLRPLM
-480 EARGYAAFARAARAL
+480 EARGYAAFARAVRAL
-495 LVREFHVVRDDAPE
+495 LVREFRVVQDDAPE

-531 DHEAP
+531 DREAP

-542 GAEGFSALLSAQ
+542 GAEGFSSLLSAQ
-554 RLFVGERGGMRKP
+554 RLFVGERGGMRRP
-567 GAVILGDTVVLR
+567 GAVVLGDAVVLR

-600 DEDPLLPDEDREE
+600 EEDPLLPDDDREE

-619 QPDLPDALSLRRR
+619 QPELPDALSLRRR

-686 EEWEAASGAVA
+686 EEWEAASGAVV

-706 ALDGEGP
+706 ALEGEGP
-713 RSARETLLRAWRA
+713 RSARETVLRAWRA
-726 GGEPDAAAT
+726 GGEPEVAAAG
-735 FVPWGRVLRILHA
+735 VPWGKVRGILSA
-748 WAARASGEGIF
+748 WAARSAGEGIF

-789 RRVVRLDPPEEPE
+789 RRVVHLDPPEEPE
-802 EAVALSPAEMGE
+802 EALALSPAELGE

-827 AAGKGWGGTSA
+827 AAGKGWGDVEA
-838 AARSEVDRFARE
+838 VARSEADRFARE
-850 HPTGLPGLFRIR
+850 NPTGLPGLFRIR

-878 RREAELPGWRVD
+878 RREVERPGWRVD
-890 RVEEAFSLSAAP
+890 RVEEAFSLPATP

-916 GPAGEARVID
+916 GPVGEARVID

-957 ASLCPE
+957 ASLSPA

-974 RNGFGVE
+974 RSEFGVE

-992 WSAALAAWLSL
+992 WSAALAGWLSL
-1003 AAAGAFPP
+1003 ASSGAFPP

-1050 GALGARIAREPALR
+1050 ATLGARIAREPALR
-1064 PVSDHRPMARDGQ
+1064 PVADHRP
-1077 VPGQAGKPRN
+1077 GKD
-1087 SSPRP
+1087 
-1092 GKE
+1092 

>member
-1 MGGMQDPIPAISRLY
+1 MPEPLPAISRLY

-23 EERLV
+23 EERLL
-28 GHYFGRAGR
+28 GRYFGRAGR

-60 ASARD
+60 ASVPGAAS
-65 VDSDFAG
+65 VFAG
-72 ASIMTLYDFVVRLLK
+72 ASVMTLYDFAVRLLK

-93 AELPPARMAAAILAA
+93 EELPPARMAAAILAA
-108 VRETYIASAG
+108 VRETYASGGG
-118 DFGGISATPGFV
+118 DFGGISATPGFI

-143 CVGDAELAAAEK
+143 CVGDAELASAER
-155 AAKERGDAQRAARWS
+155 AAKDRGDARTAARLS
-170 EWRRMRASAGRK
+170 EWRRLRASVGRK

-220 RLQWILVERLLSSG
+220 RLQWMLVERLLSSG

-249 NLRPSFLYAARA
+249 TLRPSFLYAARA
-261 WDRLRAGFE
+261 WDRLRAAFE
-270 GNVEFLS
+270 GNVEYLS
-277 DAPSSGIASVRER
+277 DVPSAGIAVVRER
-290 IFSPAPPAEATPAP
+290 IFSPAPPAERTPAP
-304 FSVLS
+304 FAVLS

-321 RQVRSWLDASAA
+321 RLVRSWLDASPAA
-333 GSVYLVARKVT
+333 SAVLVARKVA

-368 PLSSVPLVR
+368 PLSSVPPVR

-385 ARDGFPRREVIDV
+385 ARDDFPRREVIDV

-406 AGEGD
+406 AGGED

-423 SKELLVVSGSD
+423 SKELLIVSGSD
-434 WDTRLSRPPRHREGE
+434 WETRLARPPRRSRPVENG
-449 DEETEVDVR
+449 ETEADGR
-458 AAQLVLLRSEVR
+458 AAQLALLRSEVR

-480 EARGYAAFARAARAL
+480 EARGYAAFARAVRAL
-495 LVREFHVVRDDAPE
+495 IVREFIVVRDDAPE
-509 GERDRR
+509 WERDRR

-531 DHEAP
+531 DREAP
-536 WPGARE
+536 WPGTRE

-567 GAVILGDTVVLR
+567 GAVVLGDSVVLR

-600 DEDPLLPDEDREE
+600 EEDPLLPDDDREE

-686 EEWEAASGAVA
+686 EEWEAASGAVV
-697 ERLPRSPFA
+697 ERLPRSPFF
-706 ALDGEGP
+706 ALEGEGP
-713 RSARETLLRAWRA
+713 RSARETALRAWRA
-726 GGEPDAAAT
+726 GAEPDVAAG
-735 FVPWGRVLRILHA
+735 VPWGKVRGILSA
-748 WAARASGEGIF
+748 WAARSAGEGIF
-759 PGPGLRVRLPAS
+759 PGPGLRVRLPSS

-802 EAVALSPAEMGE
+802 EALALSPAELGE

-827 AAGKGWGGTSA
+827 AAGKGWGDVEA

-850 HPTGLPGLFRIR
+850 NPTGLPGLFRIR

-871 RLAAWER
+871 RLAEWER
-878 RREAELPGWRVD
+878 QREVERPGWRVD
-890 RVEEAFSLSAAP
+890 RVEEAFSLPAAP

-916 GPAGEARVID
+916 GPVGEARVID

-957 ASLCPE
+957 ASLSPS

-974 RNGFGVE
+974 RNDFGVE
-981 EAPGWDEIRGE
+981 EATGWDEIRGE
-992 WSAALAAWLSL
+992 WAAALAGWLSL

-1050 GALGARIAREPALR
+1050 GALAARIAREPALR
-1064 PVSDHRPMARDGQ
+1064 PVADHRP
-1077 VPGQAGKPRN
+1077 GK
-1087 SSPRP
+1087 
-1092 GKE
+1092 G

>member
-1 MGGMQDPIPAISRLY
+1 MPEPLPAISRLY

-23 EERLV
+23 EERLL
-28 GHYFGRAGR
+28 GRYFGRAGR

-60 ASARD
+60 ASVPGAAS
-65 VDSDFAG
+65 VFAG
-72 ASIMTLYDFVVRLLK
+72 ASVMTLYDFAVRLLK

-93 AELPPARMAAAILAA
+93 EELPPARMAAAILAA
-108 VRETYIASAG
+108 VRETYASGGG
-118 DFGGISATPGFV
+118 DFGGISATPGFI

-143 CVGDAELAAAEK
+143 CVGDAELASAER
-155 AAKERGDAQRAARWS
+155 AAKDRGDARTAARLS
-170 EWRRMRASAGRK
+170 EWRRLRASVGRK

-220 RLQWILVERLLSSG
+220 RLQWMLVERLLSSG

-249 NLRPSFLYAARA
+249 TLRPSFLYAARA
-261 WDRLRAGFE
+261 WDRLRAAFE
-270 GNVEFLS
+270 GNVEYLS
-277 DAPSSGIASVRER
+277 DVPSAGIAVVRER
-290 IFSPAPPAEATPAP
+290 IFSPAPPAERTPAP
-304 FSVLS
+304 FAVLS

-321 RQVRSWLDASAA
+321 RLVRSWLDASPAA
-333 GSVYLVARKVT
+333 SAVLVARKVA

-368 PLSSVPLVR
+368 PLSSVPPVR

-385 ARDGFPRREVIDV
+385 ARDDFPRREVIDV

-406 AGEGD
+406 AGGED

-423 SKELLVVSGSD
+423 SKELLIVSGSD
-434 WDTRLSRPPRHREGE
+434 WETRLARPPRRSRPVENG
-449 DEETEVDVR
+449 ETEADGR
-458 AAQLVLLRSEVR
+458 AAQLALLRSEVR

-480 EARGYAAFARAARAL
+480 EARGYAAFARAVRAL
-495 LVREFHVVRDDAPE
+495 IVREFIVVRDDAPE
-509 GERDRR
+509 WERDRR

-531 DHEAP
+531 DREAP
-536 WPGARE
+536 WPGTRE

-567 GAVILGDTVVLR
+567 GAVVLGDSVVLR

-600 DEDPLLPDEDREE
+600 EEDPLLPDDDREE

-686 EEWEAASGAVA
+686 EEWEAASGAVV
-697 ERLPRSPFA
+697 ERLPRSPFF
-706 ALDGEGP
+706 ALEGEGP
-713 RSARETLLRAWRA
+713 RSARETALRAWRA
-726 GGEPDAAAT
+726 GAEPDVAAG
-735 FVPWGRVLRILHA
+735 VPWGKVRGILSA
-748 WAARASGEGIF
+748 WAARSAGEGIF
-759 PGPGLRVRLPAS
+759 PGPGLRVRLPSS

-802 EAVALSPAEMGE
+802 EALALSPAELGE

-827 AAGKGWGGTSA
+827 AAGKGWGDVEA

-850 HPTGLPGLFRIR
+850 NPTGLPGLFRIR

-871 RLAAWER
+871 RLAEWER
-878 RREAELPGWRVD
+878 RRQAERPGWRVD
-890 RVEEAFSLSAAP
+890 RVEEAFSLPAAP

-916 GPAGEARVID
+916 GPVGEARVID

-939 DWIRHGLSHQVP
+939 DWIRHGLSHQIP

-957 ASLCPE
+957 ASLSPS

-974 RNGFGVE
+974 RNDFGVE

-992 WSAALAAWLSL
+992 WAAALAGWLSL

-1050 GALGARIAREPALR
+1050 GALAARIAREPALR
-1064 PVSDHRPMARDGQ
+1064 PVADHRAE
-1077 VPGQAGKPRN
+1077 
-1087 SSPRP
+1087 
-1092 GKE
+1092 KE

>member
-1 MGGMQDPIPAISRLY
+1 MRHRLPVLSRLY

-23 EERLV
+23 EERLIRR
-28 GHYFGRAGR
+28 YFGRAGR

-60 ASARD
+60 AAVPGVASA
-65 VDSDFAG
+65 FAG
-72 ASIMTLYDFVVRLLK
+72 ASAMTLYDFAVRLLK

-93 AELPPARMAAAILAA
+93 TELPPARMAAAILAA
-108 VRETYIASAG
+108 VRETYASGSG
-118 DFGGISATPGFV
+118 DFGGISATPGFIQ
-130 PALARTLSDLEEG
+130 ALARTLSDLEEG
-143 CVGDAELAAAEK
+143 YVGDAALASTER
-155 AAKERGDAQRAARWS
+155 AAKDRGDVRKAARWA
-170 EWRRMRASAGRK
+170 EWRRLRASVGRK

-187 GETRRRIFRE
+187 GQTRRRIFQE

-220 RLQWILVERLLSSG
+220 RLQWMLVERLLSSG

-261 WDRLRAGFE
+261 WDRLRAAFE
-270 GNVEFLS
+270 GNVEFLH
-277 DAPSSGIASVRER
+277 DVPSPGIAFVRER
-290 IFSPAPPAEATPAP
+290 IFSPAPPVEVRPAP
-304 FSVLS
+304 FPVLS

-321 RQVRSWLDASAA
+321 RRVRSWRDADPRGA
-333 GSVYLVARKVT
+333 VVLVARKVT

-350 WERIAAEYGIDTA
+350 WERIAAEYGIGTA

-385 ARDGFPRREVIDV
+385 GRDDFPRREVIDV

-406 AGEGD
+406 AGGED

-434 WDTRLSRPPRHREGE
+434 WETRLARPPRRRRPVE
-449 DEETEVDVR
+449 DAETEVDGR
-458 AAQLVLLRSEVR
+458 AAQLALLRSEVR
-470 ALRASLRPLA
+470 ALRVSLRPLG
-480 EARGYAAFARAARAL
+480 EARGYAAFARAVRSL
-495 LVREFHVVRDDAPE
+495 LVREFRIVQDDTPE

-515 AVEALFA
+515 AVESLFA

-531 DHEAP
+531 DREAP

-567 GAVILGDTVVLR
+567 GAVVLGDAVVLR

-600 DEDPLLPDEDREE
+600 EEDPLLPDDDREE

-642 LPAASVREGIAFSVL
+642 LPAASVRREIAFSVL

-686 EEWEAASGAVA
+686 EEWEAASGAVV

-706 ALDGEGP
+706 ALGGEGP
-713 RSARETLLRAWRA
+713 RSARETALYAWRA
-726 GGEPDAAAT
+726 GGEPEGPAAG
-735 FVPWGRVLRILHA
+735 VPWGKVCGILEA
-748 WAARASGEGIF
+748 WAARSAGEGIF
-759 PGPGLRVRLPAS
+759 PGPGLRVRIPDR

-789 RRVVRLDPPEEPE
+789 GHVVRLDPPEEPE
-802 EAVALSPAEMGE
+802 EALALSPAEMGE

-819 LRRLGRDA
+819 LRRLGRDVA
-827 AAGKGWGGTSA
+827 EGKGWGDVEA
-838 AARSEVDRFARE
+838 AARRTVDRFARE
-850 HPTGLPGLFRIR
+850 NPTGLPGLFRIR

-878 RREAELPGWRVD
+878 RREAERPGWRID
-890 RVEEAFSLSAAP
+890 RVEEAFSLPAGP
-902 PLPALRGRVDRIDR
+902 LLPALRGRVDRIDR
-916 GPAGEARVID
+916 GPAGEVRVID

-957 ASLCPE
+957 ASLSPA

-974 RNGFGVE
+974 RNEFGIE
-981 EAPGWDEIRGE
+981 EAPAWDEIREE
-992 WSAALAAWLSL
+992 WAAALAGWLSL
-1003 AAAGAFPP
+1003 AEAGAFPP
-1011 LPHHRFTSAGRTS
+1011 LPHHRFSSAGRAS
-1024 PRYCDSCPFRDH
+1024 PRYCVSCPFRDH

-1050 GALGARIAREPALR
+1050 GALAARIAREPALR
-1064 PVSDHRPMARDGQ
+1064 PVTDH
-1077 VPGQAGKPRN
+1077 
-1087 SSPRP
+1087 RP

>member
-1 MGGMQDPIPAISRLY
+1 MSSFPAISRLY

-23 EERLV
+23 EERLI
-28 GHYFGRAGR
+28 GDYFGRAGR
-37 DPSLEHVLLV
+37 DPGREHVLLV

-60 ASARD
+60 ASAPG
-65 VDSDFAG
+65 VASVFAG
-72 ASIMTLYDFVVRLLK
+72 ASVMTLYDFAVRLLK

-93 AELPPARMAAAILAA
+93 AELPPATMAAAILAA
-108 VRETYIASAG
+108 VRETYASGGG
-118 DFGGISATPGFV
+118 DFGGISATPGFI
-130 PALARTLSDLEEG
+130 PALGRTLSDLEEG
-143 CVGDAELAAAEK
+143 CVGDAELASLERAAR
-155 AAKERGDAQRAARWS
+155 ERGDVPRAARWA
-170 EWRRMRASAGRK
+170 EWRRLRASVGRK

-187 GETRRRIFRE
+187 GETRRRIFQK

-220 RLQWILVERLLSSG
+220 RLQWMLVERLLSSG

-261 WDRLRAGFE
+261 WDRLRAAFE
-270 GNVEFLS
+270 GNVEFPA
-277 DAPSSGIASVRER
+277 DVPSSGIASVRAR
-290 IFSPAPPAEATPAP
+290 IFSPAPPAEVQPVP
-304 FSVLS
+304 FPVLS
-309 APHAEGEMRLAA
+309 APHEEGEMRLAA
-321 RQVRSWLDASAA
+321 RQVRSWLDASPAA
-333 GSVYLVARKVT
+333 SVYLVARRVT

-350 WERIAAEYGIDTA
+350 WERIAAEYGIVTA

-377 LLLRMIAV
+377 LLLRMIGIV
-385 ARDGFPRREVIDV
+385 RDDFPRREVIDV

-406 AGEGD
+406 AGKED

-423 SKELLVVSGSD
+423 SREHLVVSGSD
-434 WDTRLSRPPRHREGE
+434 WETRLARSPRRRRAGE
-449 DEETEVDVR
+449 EETEEDDR
-458 AAQLVLLRSEVR
+458 PAQLVLLRSEVR
-470 ALRASLRPLA
+470 AMRASLRPLA
-480 EARGYAAFARAARAL
+480 EARGYAAFARAVRAL
-495 LVREFHVVRDDAPE
+495 LVREFRVVQDDAPE

-531 DHEAP
+531 DREAP
-536 WPGARE
+536 WPGVRE
-542 GAEGFSALLSAQ
+542 GAEGFSALLSSQ

-567 GAVILGDTVVLR
+567 GAVVLGDAVVLR

-600 DEDPLLPDEDREE
+600 EEDPLLPDEDREE

-706 ALDGEGP
+706 ALEGEGP
-713 RSARETLLRAWRA
+713 RSPRETALRAWRA
-726 GGEPDAAAT
+726 GGEPQAAAAG
-735 FVPWGRVLRILHA
+735 VPWGKVRGILHA
-748 WAARASGEGIF
+748 WAARSAGEGIF
-759 PGPGLRVRLPAS
+759 PGPGLRVRLPAF

-802 EAVALSPAEMGE
+802 EALALSPAEMGE

-827 AAGKGWGGTSA
+827 AAGKGWGDIDA
-838 AARSEVDRFARE
+838 AVRRSVDRFARE
-850 HPTGLPGLFRIR
+850 NPIGLPGLFRIR

-890 RVEEAFSLSAAP
+890 RVEEGFSLPAAA

-939 DWIRHGLSHQVP
+939 DGIRHGLSHQVP

-957 ASLCPE
+957 STLSPS
-963 PSAVSAAFYFL
+963 PSAVTAAFYFF
-974 RNGFGVE
+974 RNEFGIE

-992 WSAALAAWLSL
+992 WAASLAAWLSIP
-1003 AAAGAFPP
+1003 AAGAFPP

-1024 PRYCDSCPFRDH
+1024 PRYCDACPFRDH

-1064 PVSDHRPMARDGQ
+1064 PVADHRP
-1077 VPGQAGKPRN
+1077 GKD
-1087 SSPRP
+1087 
-1092 GKE
+1092 

>member
-1 MGGMQDPIPAISRLY
+1 MPDPLPTISRLY

-23 EERLV
+23 EERLI
-28 GHYFGRAGR
+28 GRYFGRAGR

-60 ASARD
+60 ASVPGVAS
-65 VDSDFAG
+65 VFAG
-72 ASIMTLYDFVVRLLK
+72 ASVMTLYDFAVRLLK

-93 AELPPARMAAAILAA
+93 AELPPARMAAAALAA
-108 VRETYIASAG
+108 VRETYASGGG
-118 DFGGISATPGFV
+118 DFGGISATPGFI

-143 CVGDAELAAAEK
+143 CVGDAELALTER
-155 AAKERGDAQRAARWS
+155 AAKVRGDARTAARWA
-170 EWRRMRASAGRK
+170 EWRRLRASVSRK

-187 GETRRRIFRE
+187 GETRRRIFQE

-220 RLQWILVERLLSSG
+220 RLQWMLVERLLSSG

-261 WDRLRAGFE
+261 WDRLRTAFE
-270 GNVEFLS
+270 GNVEFLA
-277 DAPSSGIASVRER
+277 DDPSSGIASVRER
-290 IFSPAPPAEATPAP
+290 IFSPVPPADVRPAP
-304 FSVLS
+304 FALLS
-309 APHAEGEMRLAA
+309 APHGEGEMRLAA
-321 RQVRSWLDASAA
+321 RRVGSWRDADPRA
-333 GSVYLVARKVT
+333 SVVLVARKVT

-363 GRLDV
+363 GRIDI

-385 ARDGFPRREVIDV
+385 ARDDFPRREVIDV

-406 AGEGD
+406 AVGED

-423 SKELLVVSGSD
+423 SKELLIVSGSD
-434 WDTRLSRPPRHREGE
+434 WETRLARPPRMRRPGE
-449 DEETEVDVR
+449 DAETEGDGR
-458 AAQLVLLRSEVR
+458 AAQLALLRSEVR
-470 ALRASLRPLA
+470 ALRASLRPLV
-480 EARGYAAFARAARAL
+480 EARAYSVFARAVRAL
-495 LVREFHVVRDDAPE
+495 LVREFRIVQDDAPE

-531 DHEAP
+531 DREAP

-554 RLFVGERGGMRKP
+554 RLFVGEHGGMRKP
-567 GAVILGDTVVLR
+567 GAVVLGDAVVLR

-600 DEDPLLPDEDREE
+600 EEDPLLPDDDREE

-686 EEWEAASGAVA
+686 EEWEAASGAAV

-706 ALDGEGP
+706 ALEGEGP
-713 RSARETLLRAWRA
+713 RSGRETALRAWRA
-726 GGEPDAAAT
+726 GGEPEVATT
-735 FVPWGRVLRILHA
+735 FVPWGRVCGILAA
-748 WAARASGEGIF
+748 WAARSAGERIF
-759 PGPGLRVRLPAS
+759 PGPGLRFRPPAW
-771 HSASALEE
+771 HSASGLEE

-789 RRVVRLDPPEEPE
+789 RRVVHLDPPEEPE
-802 EAVALSPAEMGE
+802 EALALSPAELGE

-827 AAGKGWGGTSA
+827 AAGKGWGDVPA
-838 AARSEVDRFARE
+838 AARSSVARFARE
-850 HPTGLPGLFRIR
+850 NPIGLPGLFRIR

-871 RLAAWER
+871 RLVAWER
-878 RREAELPGWRVD
+878 KREAAFPGWRVD
-890 RVEEAFSLSAAP
+890 RVEEAFSLPAAS

-926 YKYRDPARGEIPP
+926 YKYRDPVRGEIPT

-957 ASLCPE
+957 GSLSPS

-974 RNGFGVE
+974 RNEFGVE
-981 EAPGWDEIRGE
+981 EAPGWNEIRGE
-992 WSAALAAWLSL
+992 WAAALAAWLSL
-1003 AAAGAFPP
+1003 ADAGAFPP

-1050 GALGARIAREPALR
+1050 GALAARIAREPALR
-1064 PVSDHRPMARDGQ
+1064 PVADHRP
-1077 VPGQAGKPRN
+1077 GK
-1087 SSPRP
+1087 
-1092 GKE
+1092 G